1 MADFLKKRGQKIVK
15 KFSRASIKASEEGKE
30 HIKENFLK
38 RLSHIKK
45 IRLLVLEWV
54 LLVIALILLA
64 VSQSFWF
71 GESYAT
77 DAYIDGGTYVEATVG
92 RVNSMNP
99 LFATTTSEK
108 VLSKL
113 MFATLTYND
122 FSGHPGPGLAA
133 SVTYS
138 DDGKVWK
145 IKLREGLSWSDG
157 EPITNEDVLFTL
169 DLIQNPAVST
179 IYTANLENVKISEDE
194 EGYIIFNLPSAY
206 ADFVSA
212 LNIPIVPKHVLKD
225 APLKTLVE
233 ADFSKS
239 PVTSGPF
246 TFNATQDTNTGD
258 DEKTIYLTANPDYY
272 LGKPMVSS
280 FAVHVYNDKDDII
293 AALNSGSVTATA
305 ELSGEDSDKVAATT
319 YYRRF
324 SGTNA
329 GAFAFFNTTKGPL
342 TSADFRRAIRQGL
355 NLSEIRSAAPNTTAL
370 NFPILK
376 TQIEL
381 EDYPSIPTDNPEEAK
396 TRIAEMLNGESLTL
410 EIATVDNGY
419 LPAVAEKLAAN
430 LRELGI
436 EARVIPYAES
446 QEFVANVISKR
457 NYDILVY
464 EIELGADPDPLPY
477 YHSTQ
482 AKTSG
487 LNLSN
492 YRNSL
497 VDDLLVGARGTMSES
512 LRMKKYEKF
521 LEYWATDVP
530 AIGLYQANMTY
541 IYNKNVRTYDENNIL
556 VTALDRF
563 LDVENWAVNQGTKNQ
578 TP

>member
-1 MADFLKKRGQKIVK
+1 MAEGLKKRGQKFVR

-38 RLSHIKK
+38 RLSHIKN

-64 VSQSFWF
+64 VSQAFWF

-77 DAYIDGGTYVEATVG
+77 DAYIDGGTYIEATVG

-108 VLSKL
+108 ILSKL

-122 FSGHPGPGLAA
+122 FSGQPGPGLAS

-138 DDGKVWK
+138 DDGKVWR
-145 IKLREGLSWSDG
+145 IKLRDGLVWSDG
-157 EPITNEDVLFTL
+157 EPITNEDVLFTMG
-169 DLIQNPAVST
+169 LIQNPLVST
-179 IYTANLENVKISEDE
+179 IFTANLENVKVAEDE
-194 EGYIIFNLPSAY
+194 NGYIVFVLPSAY

-212 LNIPIVPKHVLKD
+212 LNIPIVPKHILENV
-225 APLKTLVE
+225 PIKTLVE

-246 TFNATQDTNTGD
+246 NFNAAQDTNSSD
-258 DEKTIYLTANPDYY
+258 DEKTIYLNANPNYY

-280 FAVHVYNDKDDII
+280 FAIHVYNDKDAII
-293 AALNSGSVTATA
+293 DALNAGSATATA
-305 ELSGEDSDKVAATT
+305 ELAGEDVEKISGT
-319 YYRRF
+319 YYKRL
-324 SGTNA
+324 SGVDA
-329 GAFAFFNTTKGPL
+329 GAFAFLNNSRGL
-342 TSADFRRAIRQGL
+342 LASADFRRAIRQGL
-355 NLSEIRSAAPNTTAL
+355 KMSEIRSAAPGTTAL

-376 TQIEL
+376 SQIEL
-381 EDYPSIPTDNPEEAK
+381 EYYPNIPTDNPEEAK
-396 TRIAEMLNGESLTL
+396 AKIAELSGGEQAKL
-410 EIATVDNGY
+410 EIATVDSGY
-419 LPAVAEKLAAN
+419 LPAVAEKLAEN

-436 EARVIPYAES
+436 ECTVIPYAES

-464 EIELGADPDPLPY
+464 EIELGSDPDPLPY
-477 YHSTQ
+477 YHSSQ
-482 AKTSG
+482 AKSSG

-492 YRNSL
+492 YRNTL
-497 VDDLLVGARGTMSES
+497 VDDLLVGARGTMDET
-512 LRMKKYEKF
+512 LRMRKYEKF

-541 IYNKNVRTYDENNIL
+541 IYNKNVQTYNENNVL
-556 VTALDRF
+556 VTALDRL
-563 LDVENWAVNQGTKNQ
+563 LDVQNWAVNKGTKNQ

>member
-1 MADFLKKRGQKIVK
+1 MADFLKKRGQKIVR
-15 KFSRASIKASEEGKE
+15 KFSKASIKASEESKE

-38 RLSHIKK
+38 RLSHVKK

-77 DAYIDGGTYVEATVG
+77 DAYVDGGSYVEATVG

-122 FSGHPGPGLAA
+122 FSGHPGPGLAS
-133 SVTYS
+133 SVIHS

-145 IKLREGLSWSDG
+145 IKLREGLVWSDG
-157 EPITNEDVLFTL
+157 EPITNEDVMFTIA
-169 DLIQNPAVST
+169 LIQNPAVST
-179 IYTANLENVKISEDE
+179 IYTANLENVKVSEDE
-194 EGYIIFNLPSAY
+194 GGYIVFNLPSSY

-212 LNIPIVPKHVLKD
+212 LNIPVVPKHILENV
-225 APLKTLVE
+225 PLKTLVE

-246 TFNATQDTNTGD
+246 TFNAAQDTNTSD
-258 DEKTIYLTANPDYY
+258 DEKTIYLNANPDYY
-272 LGKPMVSS
+272 LGKPMINS
-280 FAVHVYNDKDDII
+280 FSVHVYNDKDAIVS
-293 AALNSGSVTATA
+293 ALNAGSVTATA
-305 ELSGEDSDKVAATT
+305 ELSGEDAERVTAGK
-319 YYRRF
+319 YFKRF
-324 SGTNA
+324 SGIDA
-329 GAFAFFNTTKGPL
+329 GAFAFLNNSREPFNN
-342 TSADFRRAIRQGL
+342 ADFRRAIRQGL
-355 NLSEIRSAAPNTTAL
+355 NLAEIRSAAPNTTAL

-376 TQIEL
+376 SQIEL
-381 EDYPSIPTDNPEEAK
+381 EDYPSIPTGNLEEAK
-396 TRIAEMLNGESLTL
+396 ARIAEILGGNTGTI

-419 LPAVAEKLAAN
+419 LPMVAEKLANN
-430 LRELGI
+430 LRELGL

-477 YHSTQ
+477 YHSSQ
-482 AKTSG
+482 AKASG

-492 YRNSL
+492 YRNAL
-497 VDDLLVGARGTMSES
+497 VDDLLVGARSAMSDT
-512 LRMKKYEKF
+512 LRAKKYEKF

-541 IYNKNVRTYDENNIL
+541 IYNKNVQTYSEDNVL

-563 LDVENWAVNQGTKNQ
+563 LDVENWAVVKGTKNQ

>member
-1 MADFLKKRGQKIVK
+1 MADFFKKRGQKIAK
-15 KFSRASIKASEEGKE
+15 KFSRASIKVSQEGKE
-30 HIKENFLK
+30 HIKENFLM

-64 VSQSFWF
+64 ISQAFWF

-77 DAYIDGGTYVEATVG
+77 DAYIDGGTYIEATVG

-108 VLSKL
+108 ILSKL

-122 FSGHPGPGLAA
+122 FSGHPGPGLAS

-138 DDGKVWK
+138 EDGKVWRV
-145 IKLREGLSWSDG
+145 KLRDGLVWSDG
-157 EPITNEDVLFTL
+157 EPITNEDVLFTIE
-169 DLIQNPAVST
+169 LIQNPAVST
-179 IYTANLENVKISEDE
+179 IYMANLENVKVAEDE
-194 EGYIIFNLPSAY
+194 NGYIVFTLPSAY

-212 LNIPIVPKHVLKD
+212 LDIPIVPKHVLENT
-225 APLKTLVE
+225 PTKTLVE

-246 TFNATQDTNTGD
+246 NFNAAQDTNTSD
-258 DEKTIYLTANPDYY
+258 DEKTIYLTANQNYY
-272 LGKPMVSS
+272 LGKPMINS
-280 FAVHVYNDKDDII
+280 FAVHVYNDKEAVIS
-293 AALNSGSVTATA
+293 ALNAGSATATA
-305 ELSGEDSDKVAATT
+305 ELSGEDAAKVTT
-319 YYRRF
+319 ASYYTRL
-324 SGTNA
+324 SGIDA
-329 GAFAFFNTTKGPL
+329 GAFAFLNNSRGPL
-342 TSADFRRAIRQGL
+342 GNAEFRRALRQGL
-355 NLSEIRSAAPNTTAL
+355 DLSEIRSAAPNTSAL
-370 NFPILK
+370 NFPILRS
-376 TQIEL
+376 QIEL
-381 EDYPSIPTDNPEEAK
+381 ESYPSIPANNKEEAK
-396 TRIAEMLNGESLTL
+396 AKIAELLGGESATL
-410 EIATVDNGY
+410 EIATVDDGY

-430 LRELGI
+430 IRELGI
-436 EARVIPYAES
+436 ECRVIPYAES

-464 EIELGADPDPLPY
+464 EIQLGSDPDPLPY
-477 YHSTQ
+477 YHSSQ
-482 AKTSG
+482 VKTSG

-492 YRNSL
+492 YRNAI
-497 VDDLLVGARGTMSES
+497 VDDLLIGARGTMSDT
-512 LRMKKYEKF
+512 LRIRKYEKF

-530 AIGLYQANMTY
+530 AIGLFQSNMTY
-541 IYNKNVRTYDENNIL
+541 IYNKNVRTYNEFNVL

-563 LDVENWAVNQGTKNQ
+563 SDVENWAVNKGTKNQ

>member
-1 MADFLKKRGQKIVK
+1 MAEGLKKRGQKFVR

-38 RLSHIKK
+38 RLSHIKN

-64 VSQSFWF
+64 VSQAFWF

-77 DAYIDGGTYVEATVG
+77 DAYIDGGTYIEATVG

-108 VLSKL
+108 ILSKL

-122 FSGHPGPGLAA
+122 FSGQPGPGLAS

-138 DDGKVWK
+138 DDGKVWR
-145 IKLREGLSWSDG
+145 IKLRDGLVWSDG
-157 EPITNEDVLFTL
+157 EPITNEDVLFTMG
-169 DLIQNPAVST
+169 LIQNPLVST
-179 IYTANLENVKISEDE
+179 IFTANLENVKVAEDE
-194 EGYIIFNLPSAY
+194 NGYIVFVLPSAY

-212 LNIPIVPKHVLKD
+212 LNIPIVPKHILENV
-225 APLKTLVE
+225 PIKTLVE

-246 TFNATQDTNTGD
+246 NFNAAQDTNSSD
-258 DEKTIYLTANPDYY
+258 DEKTIYLNANPNYY

-280 FAVHVYNDKDDII
+280 FAIHVYNDKDAII
-293 AALNSGSVTATA
+293 DALNAGSATATA
-305 ELSGEDSDKVAATT
+305 ELAGEDVEKISGT
-319 YYRRF
+319 YYKRL
-324 SGTNA
+324 SGVDA
-329 GAFAFFNTTKGPL
+329 GAFAFLNNSRGL
-342 TSADFRRAIRQGL
+342 LASADFRRAIRQGL
-355 NLSEIRSAAPNTTAL
+355 KMSEIRSAAPGTTAL

-376 TQIEL
+376 SQIEL
-381 EDYPSIPTDNPEEAK
+381 EYYPNIPTDNPEEAK
-396 TRIAEMLNGESLTL
+396 AKIAELSGGEQVKL
-410 EIATVDNGY
+410 EIATVDSGY
-419 LPAVAEKLAAN
+419 LPAVAEKLAEN

-436 EARVIPYAES
+436 ECTVIPYAES

-464 EIELGADPDPLPY
+464 EIELGSDPDPLPY
-477 YHSTQ
+477 YHSSQ
-482 AKTSG
+482 AKSSG

-492 YRNSL
+492 YRNTL
-497 VDDLLVGARGTMSES
+497 VDDLLVGARGTMDKT
-512 LRMKKYEKF
+512 LRMRKYEKF

-541 IYNKNVRTYDENNIL
+541 IYNKNVQTYNENNVL
-556 VTALDRF
+556 VTALDRL
-563 LDVENWAVNQGTKNQ
+563 LDVQNWAVNKGTKNQ